1 MLIFKNATN
10 GEKKMEKIK
19 NALRYNLIVRPT
31 TQLKQNWTKLI
42 AAKRSTGDTCLPKT
56 SRVARKSSKTKRIAK
71 TNCATQTGESYRIP
85 QTQLDCRT
93 SLPTWTILK
102 TSLHLFKKFLSLLV
116 IFFPDTVHFSP
127 KINATLNPHES

>member
-19 NALRYNLIVRPT
+19 NVLRYNLIVRPT
-31 TQLKQNWTKLI
+31 TQLKQSWTKLI

-56 SRVARKSSKTKRIAK
+56 SRVARISSKGIVQKAK

-116 IFFPDTVHFSP
+116 FFFLTLYVH
-127 KINATLNPHES
+127 